1 MTNIFLFLCL
11 ESKTNRAFLEHKT
24 KVYLYQFQ
32 FGSLENT
39 LTLDLAKVNY
49 FQYPEVLW
57 FLSHLDIAIL
67 FFLTSRPFPWSTPV
81 MSLGRAFA
89 NLQGQAGSLPITFGF
104 SHYGSFLNA
113 LEFLV
118 WFYLHSSGRGE
129 WLCSYHLP

>member
-49 FQYPEVLW
+49 FQYPEVL
-57 FLSHLDIAIL
+57 
-67 FFLTSRPFPWSTPV
+67 
-81 MSLGRAFA
+81 
-89 NLQGQAGSLPITFGF
+89 
-104 SHYGSFLNA
+104 
-113 LEFLV
+113 
-118 WFYLHSSGRGE
+118 
-129 WLCSYHLP
+129 